1 VRKVVITKKQ
11 ESIIN
16 KYLTEVNTS
25 LNSSTDIENRQK
37 ILLDLRTKIISTLK
51 KTGKNYIHDEELCEI
66 LYEEFGEPVIQA
78 EKLLHPREPALKLTL
93 DYENRIWL
101 GVCAGLSARL
111 QVPVLLIRLLFS
123 ILGLCLGFGFIVYL
137 SIYFYL
143 YFSSGAYSGKK
154 IHWGFLIYQL
164 ILTLFLLGLV
174 YGIAFFLLKGIEL
187 LHRGWVSYYYKS
199 SLANVDDVYS
209 FIFMSFLFYV
219 WTGILSA
226 IMGGLPLRN
235 DWDKTFRNI
244 RDAQIALLVIF
255 ESAGIAWVVYHLI
268 IESIAAFRS
277 IMI

>member
-1 VRKVVITKKQ
+1 MVITQKQ

-37 ILLDLRTKIISTLK
+37 ALLELKTKIISTLK
-51 KTGKNYIHDEELCEI
+51 KTGKNYIHDEELCRI
-66 LYEEFGEPVIQA
+66 LYEEFGEPETQA
-78 EKLLHPREPALKLTL
+78 EKILYPREPSLKLTL
-93 DYENRIWL
+93 DYENRVWL

-111 QVPVLLIRLLFS
+111 RIPVFLIRLLFS
-123 ILGLCLGFGFIVYL
+123 VLGLCLGFGFIVYL
-137 SIYFYL
+137 FIYFSL
-143 YFSSGAYSGKK
+143 YFTSGVYSGKK
-154 IHWGFLIYQL
+154 IHWVFLIYQL

-174 YGIAFFLLKGIEL
+174 YFIAFFLLKGIEL
-187 LHRGWVSYYYKS
+187 LHSKWVSYYYKS
-199 SLANVDDVYS
+199 SLSNVDEVYS

-244 RDAQIALLVIF
+244 RDALIALLVIF
-255 ESAGIAWVVYHLI
+255 ESAGIAWVIYHLI
-268 IESIAAFRS
+268 IESIAVFRS

>member
-1 VRKVVITKKQ
+1 MVITKKQ

-16 KYLTEVNTS
+16 KYISEVNTS
-25 LNSSTDIENRQK
+25 INSSTDIENRQK
-37 ILLDLRTKIISTLK
+37 ILLELRTRIITTLK
-51 KTGKNYIHDEELCEI
+51 KTGKNYIHDEELCRI
-66 LYEEFGEPVIQA
+66 LYEEFGEPVTQA
-78 EKLLHPREPALKLTL
+78 EKLLHPREPSLKLTL
-93 DYENRIWL
+93 VYENRVWL

-111 QVPVLLIRLLFS
+111 RIPVLLIRLLFS
-123 ILGLCLGFGFIVYL
+123 ILGLCLGFGFVVYL
-137 SIYFYL
+137 FIYFYL
-143 YFSSGAYSGKK
+143 YFTSGVYSGKK

-164 ILTLFLLGLV
+164 ILTLFLLSLI
-174 YGIAFFLLKGIEL
+174 YCIAFFLLRGVEF
-187 LHRGWVSYYYKS
+187 LHSRWVSYYYKS
-199 SLANVDDVYS
+199 SLANIDEVYS

-244 RDAQIALLVIF
+244 RDAQIALLVLF
-255 ESAGIAWVVYHLI
+255 ESSGIAWVLYHLI